1 MARMLTLRGVV
12 STGIARERV
21 FFFDSNVTSTG
32 WKILGFQILP
42 NDISQG
48 YTTAAVL
55 HTGKQNITFADWDPN
70 TTVGLNITSKENNN
84 QTMID
89 FNHVVVGDLYLT
101 NLTLNQPVSYLIVLE
116 EIKITPSENIIYRIK
131 EQSQNVDSP

>member
-1 MARMLTLRGVV
+1 MGRILTLRGVV
-12 STGIARERV
+12 STNRRERV

-42 NDISQG
+42 NNISMG

-55 HTGKQNITFADWDPN
+55 HTTDITVTNVDWDAN

-89 FNHVVVGDLYLT
+89 LNHVIVGDLYLT
-101 NLTLNQPVSYLIVLE
+101 NLTLNQPVSYMVVLE
-116 EIKITPSENIIYRIK
+116 EIKITPEENVIYRIK
-131 EQSQNVDSP
+131 EVSQDVESP